1 MTEAE
6 NQKTESGREH
16 QRKAALYQAAEQKV
30 YFNNNFFFNVLIINT
45 IA

>member
-1 MTEAE
+1 MCYVQVTEAE

-30 YFNNNFFFNVLIINT
+30 YFKIFYS
-45 IA
+45 

>member
-1 MTEAE
+1 LQVTEAE

-30 YFNNNFFFNVLIINT
+30 YCKSTVM
-45 IA
+45 